1 MRPLRVGLNMLF
13 LIPEWVGGTERY
25 ATALLEAL
33 VRSSPEDE
41 YHVFLSAEAATLHL
55 PDHPNV
61 HRVVCRSSARRRAVR
76 YLWEQLVLPLQLARR
91 RIDIVHSLGYVGP
104 LVSPC
109 RHVVTI
115 CDANY
120 VTLRDFTS
128 AVKRHV
134 VPFFVRQSA
143 RRADHVLTLSHS
155 AAAEILADTGID
167 SRRITVTHL
176 AGRGSDAPGTEV
188 AWPTLAERYGLTK
201 PYILAFGG
209 LNPHKNMPRLLEAF
223 SRVRGAVPHRLVLAG
238 RVANLPAL
246 EKTYLEGL
254 GDRVRL
260 AGYVPDAD
268 LPPLLR
274 NAELFVF
281 PTLYEGFGLPVLEAQ
296 ERGVP
301 VACSRVG
308 SLPEVAE
315 DSAFFFDPLRPEDM
329 ARAITRCLTD
339 AALRDELVLKGHA
352 NVRRFSWAEAASIT
366 RDVYRKVLGLPP
378 PGAPG
383 ARGDAPS
390 PPGPPRV

>member
-33 VRSSPEDE
+33 VRAAPEDE
-41 YHVFLSAEAATLHL
+41 YHVFLSAEAAALAL
-55 PDHPNV
+55 PAHPSV
-61 HRVVCRSSARRRAVR
+61 RRVVCRTSARRRPAR
-76 YLWEQLVLPLQLARR
+76 YVWEQLVLPAQLARR
-91 RIDIVHSLGYVGP
+91 RIDLVHSLGYVGP

-109 RHVVTI
+109 PRVVTV

-120 VTLRDFTS
+120 VVLRDFTS

-143 RRADHVLTLSHS
+143 RRADHVLTLSHH
-155 AAAEILADTGID
+155 AAAEIVADTGID
-167 SRRITVTHL
+167 PGRITVTHL
-176 AGRGSDAPGTEV
+176 GGRESEAPRAEV

-201 PYILAFGG
+201 PYLLAFGG
-209 LNPHKNMPRLLEAF
+209 LNPHKNMPGLLEAF
-223 SRVRGAVPHRLVLAG
+223 SRLGGAVPHRLVLAG

-246 EKTYLEGL
+246 EKKYLEGL

-260 AGYVPDAD
+260 AGYVPDSD
-268 LPPLLR
+268 LGPLLR

-296 ERGVP
+296 ELGVP

-308 SLPEVAE
+308 SLPEVAG
-315 DSAFFFDPLRPEDM
+315 DSVFFFDPLRPDDM
-329 ARAITRCLTD
+329 AAAITRCLAD

-352 NVRRFSWAEAASIT
+352 NVRRFSWAEAAAIT
-366 RDVYRKVLGLPP
+366 RGVYRKVLGLPP

-383 ARGDAPS
+383 ARDAPS
-390 PPGPPRV
+390 PAGPPRV